1 MLKKLFALLYVLAL
15 SLGTIACQKLEARP
29 SFEATFAVEKLRFTD
44 AIPLD
49 YGELLAVTPTRPPH
63 QAALWFQSPDRT
75 ITVVRVN
82 VSVGGFAVG
91 DALIIPRR

>member
-1 MLKKLFALLYVLAL
+1 MLKKLLALLYVPAL
-15 SLGTIACQKLEARP
+15 SLGTIACQEIEERP
-29 SFEATFAVEKLRFTD
+29 AFEATLTFEKVKFTD

-49 YGELLAVTPTRPPH
+49 YGELLAVTPTRAPH
-63 QAALWFQSPDRT
+63 QAALWFERPDKT

-82 VSVGGFAVG
+82 ISVGGVAG